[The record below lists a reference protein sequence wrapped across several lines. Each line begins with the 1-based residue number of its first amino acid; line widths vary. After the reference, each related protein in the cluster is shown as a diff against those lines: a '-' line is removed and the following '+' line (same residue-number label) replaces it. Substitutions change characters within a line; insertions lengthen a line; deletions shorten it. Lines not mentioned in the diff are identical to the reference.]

1 MNSTFSNIL
10 IIALLSISSVVSAAD
25 HSRSCSRLQASGN
38 AEYPPYLWRSVD
50 DPSRLTGAIAY
61 MISDLAAALELDID
75 LIYSGP
81 WGRVQVDM
89 ASGDLDLI
97 AGAFFTVPRTKYMD
111 YVYPQFQGT
120 KTAVWINNSKP
131 FVFHQWDDLKGHR
144 GITVIHNSFGQEF
157 DEFAKRNLSIAEVGS
172 LDQGLGML
180 SAGRVDY
187 LIYEENPGL
196 ANAKRLGIDNITALA
211 TEVTHQ
217 DLFLTV
223 SQKSPCN
230 SLKLKA
236 DISAILQRFAE
247 DKKMQSYLTKALAQW
262 AAEQD
267 T

>member
-1 MNSTFSNIL
+1 MKSTVTSIFM
-10 IIALLSISSVVSAAD
+10 IALLCISSVTMATDKSEA
-25 HSRSCSRLQASGN
+25 CSRLQASGN

-50 DPSRLTGAIAY
+50 DPSRLTGAIAF
-61 MISDLAAALELDID
+61 MIKDLATALKINID

-97 AGAFFTVPRTKYMD
+97 AGAFFTEPRTKYMD

-120 KTAVWINNSKP
+120 RTAVWINTSRP
-131 FVFHQWDDLKGHR
+131 FDFNQWDDLKGHR

-196 ANAKRLGIDNITALA
+196 ANAKRLGIENITALP

-230 SLKLKA
+230 SVKLKA
-236 DISAILQRFAE
+236 DISAILQKFTNEKR
-247 DKKMQSYLTKALAQW
+247 MQSYLIKALAQW
-262 AAEQD
+262 TAEQEM
-267 T
+267 